1 MPICAGHVG
10 IIAYIDGGRL
20 AHDSS
25 ISLQYDRGK
34 WIKEAI
40 FIQELIARSQ
50 IKRIFLPFLAGLA
63 GVFFLTG
70 VYFGIVSWAETPQHA
85 TELFWQ
91 DRWIVIPIL
100 IGFGVQT
107 ALYVILNLRLYFPQS
122 TTGHT
127 GQLMGA
133 GGATSTV
140 AMVACCAHHVTDV
153 LPILGLTAA
162 AAFLAQYRQVFMLAG
177 LGLNLIGI
185 VAMLLIL
192 RRERLKALQAFLISP
207 MPEST

>member
-1 MPICAGHVG
+1 MRRHVG

-20 AHDSS
+20 AHDSP
-25 ISLQYDRGK
+25 ISLHYDHRR
-34 WIKEAI
+34 WVEDAF
-40 FIQELIARSQ
+40 FIQELITRSQ

-63 GVFFLTG
+63 GVFFLAG
-70 VYFGIVSWAETPQHA
+70 IYFGIVSWAETPQHA

-91 DRWIVIPIL
+91 DRWFVIPIL
-100 IGFGVQT
+100 IGFGTQT
-107 ALYVILNLRLYFPQS
+107 ALYLILKLRLYIPVS
-122 TTGHT
+122 RTGHT

-140 AMVACCAHHVTDV
+140 AMVACCVHHVTDV

-185 VAMLLIL
+185 AAMLAIL
-192 RRERLKALQAFLISP
+192 RRERLKALQAFSIPSLLEP
-207 MPEST
+207 T